1 MHEMAI
7 VQDIIDTVVDACQ
20 GKQVRRVVLEIGA
33 LAGVVP
39 DAIAAC
45 FELATS
51 PELEAGPITGAR
63 LDIIEIA
70 GRGKCR
76 ACGAEV
82 VMNDP
87 LGSCSCGGLELDWL
101 AGTKLVIRELE
112 VV

>member
-7 VQDIIDTVVDACQ
+7 VQDIIDTVTEACL
-20 GKQVRRVVLEIGA
+20 GKRVRRVVLEIGA
-33 LAGVVP
+33 LSSVVP

-45 FELATS
+45 FEIATS
-51 PELEAGPITGAR
+51 AELEASPLTGAR
-63 LDIIEIA
+63 LEIIEIP

-82 VMNDP
+82 VMIDP
-87 LGSCSCGGLELDWL
+87 LGECGCGGLELDWM
-101 AGTKLVIRELE
+101 AGTQLTIRELE